1 MIALLLGV
9 LGDGNPDVLAV
20 GVDAAGVVHV
30 ALAQDDVLLEV
41 ALVVHD
47 EQVSDALAGCA
58 VVAALRGGVLDG
70 RLDDLDRRKEDPVTG
85 EGDALGV
92 EGGEVQLELAGQ
104 LPLGVAV
111 EGAEVGCQGGVAGL
125 LRSGN
130 TRSLSCR
137 VGGVG
142 GGGANGGQGQGQP
155 GDQGALGG
163 GVHQNLFTVGIPE
176 DLVNVCTRGELPE
189 TFWCRCLQHVGHVQ
203 RGWSRSS
210 PRPPDKEAR
219 RSVPRLDCSCPEPDD
234 R

>member
-111 EGAEVGCQGGVAGL
+111 EGPEVGCQGGVAGL

-142 GGGANGGQGQGQP
+142 GGGTNGG
-155 GDQGALGG
+155 
-163 GVHQNLFTVGIPE
+163 
-176 DLVNVCTRGELPE
+176 
-189 TFWCRCLQHVGHVQ
+189 
-203 RGWSRSS
+203 
-210 PRPPDKEAR
+210 
-219 RSVPRLDCSCPEPDD
+219 
-234 R
+234 